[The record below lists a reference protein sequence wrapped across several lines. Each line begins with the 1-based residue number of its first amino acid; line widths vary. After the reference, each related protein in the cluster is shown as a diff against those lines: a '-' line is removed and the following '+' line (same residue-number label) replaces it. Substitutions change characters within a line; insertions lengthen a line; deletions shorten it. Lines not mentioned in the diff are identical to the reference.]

1 MHVHTCFPGGFL
13 GKMSTFMSE
22 KVHRFWRFIS
32 SKINLD
38 YSEEEEEKEKEPS
51 RQLHAVL

>member
-38 YSEEEEEKEKEPS
+38 YSEEEEKEKEPS